1 MRILT
6 DEELEDAYKMPS
18 ATNGYKDWWD
28 KDYAVYH
35 SIAVCQDSKTAR
47 LVREETIGMVN
58 NLLINTDYC
67 IGQYKIDGCDDV
79 DYVLA
84 DKEDGDP
91 IDSGQNMTSETLK
104 KQVREETLKDII
116 KWGME
121 ECQHKRNYMSSD
133 GRRKK
138 PVVTLPSGLL
148 KRECPICW
156 AEKLS
161 QGVMP

>member
-1 MRILT
+1 MSRILT
-6 DEELEDAYKMPS
+6 DEEINKIYDRWLHEPKEPKFLNWTTYL
-18 ATNGYKDWWD
+18 TTE
-28 KDYAVYH
+28 
-35 SIAVCQDSKTAR
+35 TAR

-104 KQVREETLKDII
+104 KQVRAETLKEVG
-116 KWGME
+116 KWFLNKYSEGDWVDYF
-121 ECQHKRNYMSSD
+121 QIMS
-133 GRRKK
+133 
-138 PVVTLPSGLL
+138 
-148 KRECPICW
+148 
-156 AEKLS
+156 KLS